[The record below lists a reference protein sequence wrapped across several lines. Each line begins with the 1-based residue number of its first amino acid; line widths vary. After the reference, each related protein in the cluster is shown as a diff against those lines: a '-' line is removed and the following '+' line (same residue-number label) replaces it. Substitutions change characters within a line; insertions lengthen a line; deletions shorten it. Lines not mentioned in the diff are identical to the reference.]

1 MESIEGKKWHK
12 FDTHLLDQ
20 PPLPALLWAFVW
32 TWHYPSADK
41 QHILC
46 TCPSFLLQQNPVS
59 WQHADKKEKTHQC
72 NYTDNVTAHFL
83 SRRALNNN
91 LSSAWNHVAI
101 FVWFLATKNKHIAI
115 GWSGKCTYINYTDL
129 SNTKFFNVIDSV
141 SFFRTLL
148 EELIIHWFVWLNE
161 KFFWKENNFYAY

>member
-1 MESIEGKKWHK
+1 MTQIWHTP
-12 FDTHLLDQ
+12 FGSATSACSSLGLCLNLA
-20 PPLPALLWAFVW
+20 LPQCRQAAHTLYMPIFSSSAK
-32 TWHYPSADK
+32 PSVLAA
-41 QHILC
+41 C
-46 TCPSFLLQQNPVS
+46 
-59 WQHADKKEKTHQC
+59 WQKRRTHQC
-72 NYTDNVTAHFL
+72 NYSDNVTAHFL

-141 SFFRTLL
+141 SFFRTFL
-148 EELIIHWFVWLNE
+148 EELIIRWFVWLNE